1 MPPNKDTYCQITTVL
16 LCLQNKLFYVKV
28 GGNRRAREFF
38 DSQDDWDATLP
49 LQQRYNSRAAAL
61 YRDKV
66 KLLNLFKRINVS
78 HIRQNR
84 ESIVILQKI
93 NFEFFL

>member
-1 MPPNKDTYCQITTVL
+1 MRKI
-16 LCLQNKLFYVKV
+16 LFYVKV

-49 LQQRYNSRAAAL
+49 LQQRYNSRVAAL

-66 KLLNLFKRINVS
+66 KQFNLF
-78 HIRQNR
+78 
-84 ESIVILQKI
+84 
-93 NFEFFL
+93 